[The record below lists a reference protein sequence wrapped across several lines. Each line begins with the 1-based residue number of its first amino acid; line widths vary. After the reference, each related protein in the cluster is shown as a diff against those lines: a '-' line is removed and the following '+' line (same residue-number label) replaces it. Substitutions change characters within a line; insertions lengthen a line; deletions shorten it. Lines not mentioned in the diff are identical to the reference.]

1 MLNLAINTD
10 GLFQNHFPM
19 ANLNILKIFQCSYM
33 LQRLPIALE
42 QIKAG
47 LTSENDWKPTIRIH
61 VNKIETRI
69 TFKVKSG
76 NYLKCLTPETV
87 KLLGST
93 KDQITENKTG
103 ENVPHLK
110 VYWSSFSPLK
120 YC

>member
-47 LTSENDWKPTIRIH
+47 LTSEND
-61 VNKIETRI
+61 
-69 TFKVKSG
+69 
-76 NYLKCLTPETV
+76 
-87 KLLGST
+87 
-93 KDQITENKTG
+93 
-103 ENVPHLK
+103 
-110 VYWSSFSPLK
+110 
-120 YC
+120 

>member
-1 MLNLAINTD
+1 MLKASSR
-10 GLFQNHFPM
+10 HV
-19 ANLNILKIFQCSYM
+19 LKTSSR
-33 LQRLPIALE
+33 RLEDQQKFTGIALE

-47 LTSENDWKPTIRIH
+47 LTSENDWKPTIRIY

-76 NYLKCLTPETV
+76 YYLKCLTPETV

-93 KDQITENKTG
+93 KDQITENKTD
-103 ENVPHLK
+103 ENVLYLK
-110 VYWSSFSPLK
+110 LYWSSFSPLR

>member
-1 MLNLAINTD
+1 
-10 GLFQNHFPM
+10 
-19 ANLNILKIFQCSYM
+19 M

-47 LTSENDWKPTIRIH
+47 LTSENDWKPTIRI
-61 VNKIETRI
+61 RG
-69 TFKVKSG
+69 KVKSG
-76 NYLKCLTPETV
+76 YYLKCLTPETV

-110 VYWSSFSPLK
+110 VYWSSFSPLR